1 MQRHRPWL
9 NLHTRNVN
17 LVSNSVE
24 EHIVTLF
31 RVALSNEKMSS
42 LKRSFSEKRIDDS
55 AVNPVIK
62 KISSRILPG
71 ALTPANKDAVDWGF
85 QSLLAYGCHKHVV
98 VIDTRYTQVFQ
109 TLTGHKHN
117 VTKVNWSRNLHYH
130 DLVNPYHLKLA
141 SADTSGTVLVW
152 DVSLATVRSTLVEPD
167 RTVLELGWL
176 LGGESNHHLLLALYS
191 LGTLVLWHAD
201 TGAQVWRKCYT
212 EPPVSFSLDPFCE
225 STVLFLAADHLLLV
239 EDLNGQQ
246 APVGSGHKW
255 SLPSVAYS
263 PSEEKSKPRSRLI
276 SGVKSL
282 IRTGDNRTG
291 IEEALPLNECLQLCY
306 HRAVRHQLFLVYPKK
321 IFVVDTEVQQVLGVI
336 PLERNGSAFVCCHPC
351 WECDFLLCLHESGS
365 VSARFRHE
373 DNESLAGELDQA
385 SGLITYD
392 TLCISEAL
400 RLSKHSKVNGMAV
413 CQSSQCKVALLLGD
427 GRIVFLKM
435 ALTGKVAVVEQ
446 TAKLTS
452 MMKGSNT
459 GTLRLLTTGLLE
471 GLAPGPHLSRMCPP
485 VTFGNWS
492 TYRPLLAVGN
502 STGSVQVFDLSSGTL
517 EKELNLHATPVRGI
531 EWVSLTSF
539 LSFAYANL
547 ITVGSKVRNEI
558 VLTSIQSGRVQQVRA
573 DANEESPVT
582 CIKVSHLKQ
591 YFVVLFKDQPFE
603 LWDLRSLV
611 LLRTMPD
618 SFPCVTALEWSPL
631 VSSKAQLRA
640 RHLANPKDV
649 EPIFANS
656 ATEQLERQLGQ
667 QAASPLLREQLVF
680 TDTEAQLY
688 YFSVEGNVV
697 RDCTRNPPEAGMAS
711 VTSIAW
717 KSDHIVLGDAE
728 GTLTV
733 WDLKGKVLR
742 ALPTQRGHVKK
753 LKFAPG
759 KGNMKILAL
768 FTDGISAWDAQD
780 VQLFVQVRCPQDL
793 PGITDVDWAKSDKL
807 VVATSD
813 GCIRIM
819 DMEMKSCSSPVSNHL
834 QTSRV
839 PFIPQLLPP
848 KAALQLKSLLQHP
861 DMGPAAVPSS
871 LSEES
876 SLHERLQ
883 QASLQCK
890 APSKAGVIERNVAV
904 ASWFGDEEGFHFW
917 SVTQYYLTKKQQNLN
932 TSAGTSLPLCYDMLC
947 PDAEYKALQLKRL
960 LFHERQRMVHSHT
973 QRCVCRLLLLGQA
986 DQAVQLL
993 LETEAASEHF
1003 YSDSLRACLVASLK
1017 TESKAQSVVKLVA
1030 TNLIAN
1036 GRTWDGVQLLC
1047 LIGKGLDAC
1056 RYLQAAG
1063 QWEDS
1068 VWLAKCTLSDAANC
1082 EVISKWAEHLIQ
1094 QNQKGKAVLV
1104 LLSVGQ
1110 YARCLQTLH
1119 AARMVER
1126 AALFLDACLEHGLL
1140 PREHSSLFQNV
1151 WLDYAR
1157 YLHSL
1162 GNKRASLHYCSLA
1175 GEAATDLRK
1184 EVEMLLDE
1192 EEGLAISEREQAT

>member
-1 MQRHRPWL
+1 
-9 NLHTRNVN
+9 
-17 LVSNSVE
+17 
-24 EHIVTLF
+24 
-31 RVALSNEKMSS
+31 MSS

-502 STGSVQVFDLSSGTL
+502 TTGSVQVFDLSSGTL

-839 PFIPQLLPP
+839 PFVPQLLPP

-1192 EEGLAISEREQAT
+1192 EEGLAISEREQET

>member
-1 MQRHRPWL
+1 MCH
-9 NLHTRNVN
+9 
-17 LVSNSVE
+17 
-24 EHIVTLF
+24 
-31 RVALSNEKMSS
+31 
-42 LKRSFSEKRIDDS
+42 
-55 AVNPVIK
+55 
-62 KISSRILPG
+62 
-71 ALTPANKDAVDWGF
+71 
-85 QSLLAYGCHKHVV
+85 AYCCT
-98 VIDTRYTQVFQ
+98 D
-109 TLTGHKHN
+109 
-117 VTKVNWSRNLHYH
+117 
-130 DLVNPYHLKLA
+130 
-141 SADTSGTVLVW
+141 
-152 DVSLATVRSTLVEPD
+152 
-167 RTVLELGWL
+167 
-176 LGGESNHHLLLALYS
+176 
-191 LGTLVLWHAD
+191 
-201 TGAQVWRKCYT
+201 C
-212 EPPVSFSLDPFCE
+212 FC
-225 STVLFLAADHLLLV
+225 
-239 EDLNGQQ
+239 
-246 APVGSGHKW
+246 
-255 SLPSVAYS
+255 
-263 PSEEKSKPRSRLI
+263 
-276 SGVKSL
+276 
-282 IRTGDNRTG
+282 
-291 IEEALPLNECLQLCY
+291 
-306 HRAVRHQLFLVYPKK
+306 
-321 IFVVDTEVQQVLGVI
+321 
-336 PLERNGSAFVCCHPC
+336 
-351 WECDFLLCLHESGS
+351 
-365 VSARFRHE
+365 
-373 DNESLAGELDQA
+373 
-385 SGLITYD
+385 
-392 TLCISEAL
+392 
-400 RLSKHSKVNGMAV
+400 
-413 CQSSQCKVALLLGD
+413 
-427 GRIVFLKM
+427 
-435 ALTGKVAVVEQ
+435 
-446 TAKLTS
+446 
-452 MMKGSNT
+452 
-459 GTLRLLTTGLLE
+459 
-471 GLAPGPHLSRMCPP
+471 
-485 VTFGNWS
+485 
-492 TYRPLLAVGN
+492 
-502 STGSVQVFDLSSGTL
+502 
-517 EKELNLHATPVRGI
+517 RGI

-839 PFIPQLLPP
+839 PFVPQLLPP

-1192 EEGLAISEREQAT
+1192 EEGLAISEREQET

>member
-1 MQRHRPWL
+1 
-9 NLHTRNVN
+9 
-17 LVSNSVE
+17 
-24 EHIVTLF
+24 
-31 RVALSNEKMSS
+31 MSS

-502 STGSVQVFDLSSGTL
+502 TTGSVQVFDLSSGTL

-656 ATEQLERQLGQ
+656 ATEQLERQLDFACRGQ

-839 PFIPQLLPP
+839 PFVPQLLPP

-1192 EEGLAISEREQAT
+1192 EEGLAISEREQET

>member
-1 MQRHRPWL
+1 
-9 NLHTRNVN
+9 
-17 LVSNSVE
+17 
-24 EHIVTLF
+24 
-31 RVALSNEKMSS
+31 MSS
-42 LKRSFSEKRIDDS
+42 LKRCFSEKRIDDS

-62 KISSRILPG
+62 RISSRVLPG
-71 ALTPANKDAVDWGF
+71 ALTPANKDAVDWDF

-109 TLTGHKHN
+109 TLTGHKHY

-167 RTVLELGWL
+167 RTLLELGWL
-176 LGGESNHHLLLALYS
+176 IGGDSNHHLLLALYS
-191 LGTLVLWHAD
+191 MGTLVLWHAD

-225 STVLFLAADHLLLV
+225 SRVLFLAADHLLLV

-246 APVGSGHKW
+246 APAGSGHKW
-255 SLPSVAYS
+255 SLCSVAYS
-263 PSEEKSKPRSRLI
+263 TSEEKSKPRSRLI

-282 IRTGDNRTG
+282 IRTGDIRTG

-321 IFVVDTEVQQVLGVI
+321 IFVVDTEVQQVLGII
-336 PLERNGSAFVCCHPC
+336 PLERNGSAFVRCHPC

-365 VSARFRHE
+365 VSARYRHE

-413 CQSSQCKVALLLGD
+413 CHSSQCKVALLLGD
-427 GRIVFLKM
+427 GRIVFLKL
-435 ALTGKVAVVEQ
+435 AFTGKVSVVEQ

-471 GLAPGPHLSRMCPP
+471 ALAPGPHLSRMCPP

-502 STGSVQVFDLSSGTL
+502 TTGSVQVFDLSSGTL

-603 LWDLRSLV
+603 LWDLRSLI

-834 QTSRV
+834 QTNRV
-839 PFIPQLLPP
+839 PFVPQLLPP

-861 DMGPAAVPSS
+861 DMGPSTVPSP
-871 LSEES
+871 LPEEA

-883 QASLQCK
+883 QAGLQCK
-890 APSKAGVIERNVAV
+890 APSKAGVIERSVAV
-904 ASWFGDEEGFHFW
+904 SRPYSSSGCFFMSDNAWGTATRSDAYAVCSCW
-917 SVTQYYLTKKQQNLN
+917 VRLTRQYSCYLKLSRLVS
-932 TSAGTSLPLCYDMLC
+932 TSTVIHCGLAWWHPS
-947 PDAEYKALQLKRL
+947 K
-960 LFHERQRMVHSHT
+960 
-973 QRCVCRLLLLGQA
+973 
-986 DQAVQLL
+986 
-993 LETEAASEHF
+993 
-1003 YSDSLRACLVASLK
+1003 LRAK
-1017 TESKAQSVVKLVA
+1017 H
-1030 TNLIAN
+1030 N
-1036 GRTWDGVQLLC
+1036 QL
-1047 LIGKGLDAC
+1047 
-1056 RYLQAAG
+1056 
-1063 QWEDS
+1063 
-1068 VWLAKCTLSDAANC
+1068 
-1082 EVISKWAEHLIQ
+1082 
-1094 QNQKGKAVLV
+1094 
-1104 LLSVGQ
+1104 
-1110 YARCLQTLH
+1110 
-1119 AARMVER
+1119 
-1126 AALFLDACLEHGLL
+1126 
-1140 PREHSSLFQNV
+1140 
-1151 WLDYAR
+1151 
-1157 YLHSL
+1157 
-1162 GNKRASLHYCSLA
+1162 
-1175 GEAATDLRK
+1175 
-1184 EVEMLLDE
+1184 
-1192 EEGLAISEREQAT
+1192 

>member
-98 VIDTRYTQVFQ
+98 VIDTKYTQVFQ

-502 STGSVQVFDLSSGTL
+502 TTGSVQVFDLSSGTL

-839 PFIPQLLPP
+839 PFVPQLLPP

-917 SVTQYYLTKKQQNLN
+917 SVTQYYLTKKQRNLN

-1192 EEGLAISEREQAT
+1192 EEGLAISEREQET

>member
-1 MQRHRPWL
+1 
-9 NLHTRNVN
+9 
-17 LVSNSVE
+17 
-24 EHIVTLF
+24 
-31 RVALSNEKMSS
+31 MSS
-42 LKRSFSEKRIDDS
+42 LKRPCSEKRIDDS
-55 AVNPVIK
+55 AANPVIK
-62 KISSRILPG
+62 RISSRILPG
-71 ALTPANKDAVDWGF
+71 ALIPANKDAVDWGF
-85 QSLLAYGCHKHVV
+85 ESLLAYGCHKHVV
-98 VIDTRYTQVFQ
+98 VIDTKYTQVFQ
-109 TLTGHKHN
+109 TLTGHQHN
-117 VTKVNWSRNLHYH
+117 VTKVSWSRNLHYH

-152 DVSLATVRSTLVEPD
+152 DVTQATVRSTLTEPD
-167 RTVLELGWL
+167 RTLLELGWL
-176 LGGESNHHLLLALYS
+176 LGGDSNHHLLLALYS

-201 TGAQVWRKCYT
+201 TGTQLWRKCYP
-212 EPPVSFSLDPFCE
+212 EPLVAFSLDPFCE

-246 APVGSGHKW
+246 APAGSGHKW
-255 SLPSVAYS
+255 SLSSVAYS
-263 PSEEKSKPRSRLI
+263 TSDAAAEERSKSRSRLI

-282 IRTGDNRTG
+282 IRTGDNQTG
-291 IEEALPLNECLQLCY
+291 IEEALPLHECLQLCY
-306 HRAVRHQLFLVYPKK
+306 HRAVRHQLFLVYPKR
-321 IFVVDTEVQQVLGVI
+321 IFMVDTEVQQVLGVI
-336 PLERNGSAFVCCHPC
+336 PLERNGSPFVCCHPC

-373 DNESLAGELDQA
+373 DNESLAGELDHA

-392 TLCISEAL
+392 TVCISEAL

-427 GRIVFLKM
+427 GRIVFLKL
-435 ALTGKVAVVEQ
+435 ALTRKVSVVE
-446 TAKLTS
+446 KRENLS
-452 MMKGSNT
+452 SVMKGSST
-459 GTLRLLTTGLLE
+459 GTLRLITTGLLE
-471 GLAPGPHLSRMCPP
+471 ALAPGPHLCRMCPP

-502 STGSVQVFDLSSGTL
+502 TTGSVQVFDLSSGTL

-573 DANEESPVT
+573 DANEESPIT

-603 LWDLRSLV
+603 LWDLRSLT

-667 QAASPLLREQLVF
+667 QGASPLLREQLVF

-768 FTDGISAWDAQD
+768 FSDGISAWDAQD
-780 VQLFVQVRCPQDL
+780 VQLFVQARCPQDL
-793 PGITDVDWAKSDKL
+793 PGINDVDWAKSDKL

-813 GCIRIM
+813 GCIRVM
-819 DMEMKSCSSPVSNHL
+819 DMEMKNCSSPVSNRL
-834 QTSRV
+834 QTNRL
-839 PFIPQLLPP
+839 PFVPQLLPP

-861 DMGPAAVPSS
+861 DMGLATVPSPPSEAS
-871 LSEES
+871 LQE
-876 SLHERLQ
+876 HLQ
-883 QASLQCK
+883 QASSQCK
-890 APSKAGVIERNVAV
+890 FPSKAGVIERSAAV

-917 SVTQYYLTKKQQNLN
+917 SVTHYYLTKKQRSLN
-932 TSAGTSLPLCYDMLC
+932 TADKTSLPLCYDMLC

-960 LFHERQRMVHSHT
+960 LFHERQRVVHSHT

-993 LETEAASEHF
+993 LETEPASEHF

-1094 QNQKGKAVLV
+1094 LNQKGKAVLV
-1104 LLSVGQ
+1104 LLTVGQ
-1110 YARCLQTLH
+1110 YARCLQALH

-1126 AALFLDACLEHGLL
+1126 AALFLDACLEHGAL
-1140 PREHSSLFQNV
+1140 PQEHSSLFQTV

-1162 GNKRASLHYCSLA
+1162 GNKRASLHYCSLV
-1175 GEAATDLRK
+1175 GEAAADLRR

-1192 EEGLAISEREQAT
+1192 EEGLAISEQAQ

>member
-1 MQRHRPWL
+1 MVL
-9 NLHTRNVN
+9 VTASTMDFTR
-17 LVSNSVE
+17 L
-24 EHIVTLF
+24 
-31 RVALSNEKMSS
+31 
-42 LKRSFSEKRIDDS
+42 
-55 AVNPVIK
+55 
-62 KISSRILPG
+62 
-71 ALTPANKDAVDWGF
+71 
-85 QSLLAYGCHKHVV
+85 
-98 VIDTRYTQVFQ
+98 
-109 TLTGHKHN
+109 
-117 VTKVNWSRNLHYH
+117 
-130 DLVNPYHLKLA
+130 
-141 SADTSGTVLVW
+141 TVLANMMREV
-152 DVSLATVRSTLVEPD
+152 ATIAPTITATTAST
-167 RTVLELGWL
+167 ELGWL
-176 LGGESNHHLLLALYS
+176 LGGDSNHHLLLVLYS

-201 TGAQVWRKCYT
+201 TGAQLWRKCYP
-212 EPPVSFSLDPFCE
+212 EPLLAFSLDPFCE

-239 EDLNGQQ
+239 DDLNGQQ
-246 APVGSGHKW
+246 APAGNGQKW
-255 SLPSVAYS
+255 SLASVAYS
-263 PSEEKSKPRSRLI
+263 TSDATAEERSKSRSRLI

-282 IRTGDNRTG
+282 IRTGDNQTG
-291 IEEALPLNECLQLCY
+291 IEEALLLNECLQLCY
-306 HRAVRHQLFLVYPKK
+306 HRAVRHQLFLVYPKR
-321 IFVVDTEVQQVLGVI
+321 IFIVDTEVQQVFGVMS
-336 PLERNGSAFVCCHPC
+336 LERNGSPFVRCHPC

-373 DNESLAGELDQA
+373 DNESLAGELDHA

-392 TLCISEAL
+392 TVCISEAL

-427 GRIVFLKM
+427 GRIVFLKL
-435 ALTGKVAVVEQ
+435 ASNKKVSLVEKRENL
-446 TAKLTS
+446 AS
-452 MMKGSNT
+452 MMESSNT
-459 GTLRLLTTGLLE
+459 GTLRLITTGLLE
-471 GLAPGPHLSRMCPP
+471 ALAPGPHLCRMCPP

-492 TYRPLLAVGN
+492 SYRPLLAVGN
-502 STGSVQVFDLSSGTL
+502 TTGSVQVFDLSSGTL

-547 ITVGSKVRNEI
+547 VTVGSKVRNEI
-558 VLTSIQSGRVQQVRA
+558 VLTSITSGRVQQVRA
-573 DANEESPVT
+573 DTNEESPVT

-603 LWDLRSLV
+603 LWDLRSLT

-656 ATEQLERQLGQ
+656 ATEQLERQ
-667 QAASPLLREQLVF
+667 F
-680 TDTEAQLY
+680 
-688 YFSVEGNVV
+688 VEGNVV

-780 VQLFVQVRCPQDL
+780 VQLFVQARCPQDL

-813 GCIRIM
+813 GCIRVM
-819 DMEMKSCSSPVSNHL
+819 DMEMKSCSSPISNHL
-834 QTSRV
+834 QTNRL

-861 DMGPAAVPSS
+861 DMGFATVAAP
-871 LSEES
+871 LSEA
-876 SLHERLQ
+876 SLQERLQ
-883 QASLQCK
+883 QASFH
-890 APSKAGVIERNVAV
+890 
-904 ASWFGDEEGFHFW
+904 WFGDEEGFHFW
-917 SVTQYYLTKKQQNLN
+917 SVTCYYLTKKQRSLN
-932 TSAGTSLPLCYDMLC
+932 AADKTSLPLCYDMLC

-960 LFHERQRMVHSHT
+960 LFHERQRAVHSHT

-993 LETEAASEHF
+993 LETEPASEHF

-1017 TESKAQSVVKLVA
+1017 TESNPQSVVKLVA

-1068 VWLAKCTLSDAANC
+1068 VWLAKCTLSDTANC

-1094 QNQKGKAVLV
+1094 LNQKGKAVLV

-1110 YARCLQTLH
+1110 FTRCLQTLH

-1126 AALFLDACLEHGLL
+1126 AALFLDACLEHGALL
-1140 PREHSSLFQNV
+1140 QEHSSLFQTV

-1162 GNKRASLHYCSLA
+1162 GNKRASLRYCSLA
-1175 GEAATDLRK
+1175 GEAAADLRR

-1192 EEGLAISEREQAT
+1192 EGLALSEQAQ